1 MRMKPLVRI
10 ALLSAGCLAAA
21 CSRPAAPE
29 RPSLEPV
36 ARGQRPDEQ
45 ADADKDKSTQ
55 TSERDGSSFA
65 FPADKGG
72 KLLARE
78 LPPPQQVPSPE
89 VPVRPRSL
97 PTFPRGFDR
106 PDLPLPPSLS
116 DMPRPPAGT
125 ASVVKRPQQV
135 LDEPFPTGHDS
146 LTPPETPLLPA
157 GAGVRLPS
165 PDATLPVPLPLLAQP
180 QTDRASL
187 DDPTVEA
194 SLLAALSEV
203 PPLRVNP
210 APFQRLA
217 LPDPFEHRETV
228 RLRVPL
234 AEETSPVAAAP
245 QLPK

>member
-1 MRMKPLVRI
+1 MRMKPFVRI

-45 ADADKDKSTQ
+45 ADADKGKSADA
-55 TSERDGSSFA
+55 SEGDGGSFT

-72 KLLARE
+72 KLLAKE

-89 VPVRPRSL
+89 QPTRPRSL

-106 PDLPLPPSLS
+106 LELPLPPSLS
-116 DMPRPPAGT
+116 DMPQPPART
-125 ASVVKRPQQV
+125 ASVMKRPQQI

-146 LTPPETPLLPA
+146 LTPPEMLPLPA

-165 PDATLPVPLPLLAQP
+165 PDVTQPVSLPILAQA

-194 SLLAALSEV
+194 SLLAALSEL
-203 PPLRVNP
+203 PPLRLNP
-210 APFQRLA
+210 APFVRLA

-234 AEETSPVAAAP
+234 AEETTPVAAAP
-245 QLPK
+245 LLPK